1 MASVTPSLACSN
13 QNGETPQRNEGVDTH
28 ALMTQHPINTEL
40 SAGAR
45 LAGHLAS
52 KNLAADSAMSQSN
65 IIHLAAD
72 LSFLHTDYLWRMPGS
87 WIGYDY
93 YSTSEFYEDIARI
106 AQRGVMDMLFFGD
119 TGGTPED
126 YGGSYEAGV
135 RYGAK
140 WPRHDMA
147 PMIPLMAKAASG
159 VGFAITMST
168 TYHHPF
174 YVARFF
180 NALDHVTRGRIAWNA
195 VTSAYKNEAANY
207 GFDVMM
213 DHDERYRRAQEFLEV
228 ACKLW
233 DSVEKDAIVTD
244 RETGIFADPAKV
256 HRIDHRGRYFNVR
269 GPLPA
274 LPSPQQRPVIIQA
287 GLSGPGMDLAA
298 TYADMQF
305 STRRTVASMQQHRA
319 ALDAKLAQVGRKP
332 RDVGILWSIRIQVA
346 ESDAAAKEKERQ
358 YLESIRPEAGLV
370 EMSAQYN
377 VDFSKARPG
386 MRLADFADEVR
397 AQKGNYGS
405 FEELLKTTDP
415 SQTVEEFGRR
425 FLVDRILVAAGTPK
439 AIVDKLEEMHVAT
452 GANGGFIL
460 GRGYSAMDNI
470 REFVEFVVPELQR
483 RGLSKR
489 KYTGATLRENLS

>member
-1 MASVTPSLACSN
+1 MRGSFAGTTSVVPLTSRPCQATSC
-13 QNGETPQRNEGVDTH
+13 
-28 ALMTQHPINTEL
+28 M
-40 SAGAR
+40 
-45 LAGHLAS
+45 S
-52 KNLAADSAMSQSN
+52 KSQT
-65 IIHLAAD
+65 IHLAAD

-87 WIGYDY
+87 WIGYRY

-106 AQRGVMDMLFFGD
+106 AERGVMDMLFFGD

-126 YGGSYEAGV
+126 YGGNHEAVV

-159 VGFAITMST
+159 VGFALTLST

-207 GFDVMM
+207 GFDAMM
-213 DHDERYRRAQEFLEV
+213 DHDERYERAQEFLEV

-233 DSVEKDAIVTD
+233 DSVEKDVLIGD
-244 RETGIFADPAKV
+244 REKGIFADPAKV

-298 TYADMQF
+298 TYADLQF
-305 STRRTVASMQQHRA
+305 STRRTVATMKQHRA
-319 ALDAKLAQVGRKP
+319 ALDAKLASVGRKP

-346 ESDAAAKEKERQ
+346 ESEADAAEKERR
-358 YLESIRPEAGLV
+358 YLAAIRPEAGLV

-397 AQKGNYGS
+397 AQKGNLGS
-405 FEELLKTTDP
+405 FDELLKTATPRRP
-415 SQTVEEFGRR
+415 SRSSAAASWSIASWSRPARR
-425 FLVDRILVAAGTPK
+425 SRSSTSWRRYTLRPAPTAASSSDAAIRPWTTSASSSSSSCRSCNAAGYPRRPMPVRRCGTISTRTPRQRSRERS
-439 AIVDKLEEMHVAT
+439 ALRALTDRAT
-452 GANGGFIL
+452 
-460 GRGYSAMDNI
+460 
-470 REFVEFVVPELQR
+470 VR
-483 RGLSKR
+483 RAAGPRCAARS
-489 KYTGATLRENLS
+489 G

>member
-1 MASVTPSLACSN
+1 
-13 QNGETPQRNEGVDTH
+13 
-28 ALMTQHPINTEL
+28 
-40 SAGAR
+40 
-45 LAGHLAS
+45 
-52 KNLAADSAMSQSN
+52 MSESQT
-65 IIHLAAD
+65 IHLAAD
-72 LSFLHTDYLWRMPGS
+72 LSFLHTDYMWRMPGS
-87 WIGYDY
+87 WVGYDY

-126 YGGSYEAGV
+126 YGGNHEAGV

-147 PMIPLMAKAASG
+147 PMIPLMAKAAPG

-207 GFDVMM
+207 GFDEMM
-213 DHDERYRRAQEFLEV
+213 EHDERYERAQEFLEV

-233 DSVEKDAIVTD
+233 DSVEKDALVVD
-244 RETGIFADPAKV
+244 RENGIFADPAKV

-298 TYADMQF
+298 DLCRHAVQHAPHGCEHEAA
-305 STRRTVASMQQHRA
+305 SRGAGCKAGVVRPQAARRRHSLVDPHPGRRIRRRREGKGA
-319 ALDAKLAQVGRKP
+319 ALSCGDTAGSRSRRNVGA
-332 RDVGILWSIRIQVA
+332 IQ
-346 ESDAAAKEKERQ
+346 
-358 YLESIRPEAGLV
+358 
-370 EMSAQYN
+370 
-377 VDFSKARPG
+377 
-386 MRLADFADEVR
+386 
-397 AQKGNYGS
+397 
-405 FEELLKTTDP
+405 
-415 SQTVEEFGRR
+415 RR
-425 FLVDRILVAAGTPK
+425 FLQ
-439 AIVDKLEEMHVAT
+439 
-452 GANGGFIL
+452 
-460 GRGYSAMDNI
+460 SARPACAWPTSPTRCARR
-470 REFVEFVVPELQR
+470 REITEASTSF
-483 RGLSKR
+483 
-489 KYTGATLRENLS
+489 